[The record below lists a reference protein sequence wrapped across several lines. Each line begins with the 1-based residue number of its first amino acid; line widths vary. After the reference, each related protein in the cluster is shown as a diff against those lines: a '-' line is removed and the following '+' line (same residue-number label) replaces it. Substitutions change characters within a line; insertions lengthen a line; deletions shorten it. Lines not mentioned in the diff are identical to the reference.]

1 MLESPG
7 SPTLTRITEALGLS
21 FSRIFPRS
29 VIKPV
34 TEVKKKIKKIVYM
47 LHLRLP
53 INIVGATLGK
63 HHCAFNFNTD
73 TTSPSCL

>member
-1 MLESPG
+1 
-7 SPTLTRITEALGLS
+7 
-21 FSRIFPRS
+21 
-29 VIKPV
+29 
-34 TEVKKKIKKIVYM
+34 M